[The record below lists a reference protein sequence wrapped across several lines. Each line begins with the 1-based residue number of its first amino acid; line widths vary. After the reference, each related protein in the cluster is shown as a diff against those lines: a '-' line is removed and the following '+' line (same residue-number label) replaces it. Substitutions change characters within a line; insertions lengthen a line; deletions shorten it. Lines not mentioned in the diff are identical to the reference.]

1 METNIKKG
9 YGNLASHSAA
19 HAYQMCDCDCSK
31 RPLVTA
37 DIAHMGRHGL
47 HMHLSGVLCQ
57 AIYVYLLY
65 KGAQISFPRGNTVL
79 RTQLFWNIPLR
90 NQGIASKKR
99 QEQKKGSYLP
109 KGRCIQGKRCA
120 KGGQRFS

>member
-1 METNIKKG
+1 MNQDDALG
-9 YGNLASHSAA
+9 LAK
-19 HAYQMCDCDCSK
+19 QVLLQLNCP
-31 RPLVTA
+31 RRQT
-37 DIAHMGRHGL
+37 L
-47 HMHLSGVLCQ
+47 HTWGDM
-57 AIYVYLLY
+57 VYTCICL
-65 KGAQISFPRGNTVL
+65 GGNTVL